1 LFVRLAETGADGFVA
16 ASSIGGD
23 FYRHDERRHALIGV
37 RTGMAYKLGDMVE
50 VRLIEAVPSA
60 GALRFELLSEG
71 AYMSSKRNT
80 TKQSLPRKR
89 KGRNRAARR
98 RQR

>member
-1 LFVRLAETGADGFVA
+1 MLGAQSLQALV
-16 ASSIGGD
+16 GD
-23 FYRHDERRHALIGV
+23 
-37 RTGMAYKLGDMVE
+37 RTGMAYKLGDVVE

-60 GALRFELLSEG
+60 GALRFEMLSEG
-71 AYMSSKRNT
+71 AYMASKR
-80 TKQSLPRKR
+80 KAAKLSSPRKR